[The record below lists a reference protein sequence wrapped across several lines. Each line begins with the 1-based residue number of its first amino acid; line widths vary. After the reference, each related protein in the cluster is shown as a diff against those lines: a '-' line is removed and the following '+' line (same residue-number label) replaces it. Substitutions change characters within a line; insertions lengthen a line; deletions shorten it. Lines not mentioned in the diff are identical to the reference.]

1 MYDYNGDIGQ
11 RECKVEGPL
20 VWGTQKEVTF
30 ELSSEG
36 RAGFTQAKRR
46 REWRR
51 VPGRFRLHKG
61 WLRRRLE
68 K

>member
-1 MYDYNGDIGQ
+1 M
-11 RECKVEGPL
+11 EGPL

-61 WLRRRLE
+61 CG
-68 K
+68 

>member
-1 MYDYNGDIGQ
+1 M
-11 RECKVEGPL
+11 EGPL

-51 VPGRFRLHKG
+51 VPGRSGYIRG
-61 WLRRRLE
+61 VVEEEAGEVSRDR
-68 K
+68 